1 MRRST
6 LNAIIAFVLVVVLAI
21 GVTIT
26 CAIGSSGFTN
36 SNFSTWFNS
45 WGKGSK
51 VEQEIVDQH
60 DSGLISPGEASGD
73 GMKITAA
80 TIASSLY
87 ETYGISPIAE
97 AALTL
102 TVTPTPADAELTGGK
117 FTIAFKNASSAWATG
132 KTVTEYV
139 TLSQSNEKQATVSCL
154 KAFGEPIVITYTV
167 KGENGAN
174 KTATYQL
181 DYRARITGAARGLLL
196 NNSERYDIHGD
207 EAYEYVNPTSLDATL
222 LFSEHTI
229 QETFTITSCKIAL
242 SDVAKAQLKEQNIT
256 PVKNEITNGAKISGA
271 ELTWDITGL
280 MDTIFGATAWKTAAF
295 REVAENGTCLFN
307 IFITVT
313 DGYSECIVDD
323 EGIGFREGF
332 PKAAQSVQ
340 FSGGSQHT
348 F

>member
-1 MRRST
+1 MSKGLKNFLAVFVT
-6 LNAIIAFVLVVVLAI
+6 LIIVAGLCVGAFYI
-21 GVTIT
+21 GKNVKKPETPT
-26 CAIGSSGFTN
+26 EN
-36 SNFSTWFNS
+36 
-45 WGKGSK
+45 
-51 VEQEIVDQH
+51 VEA
-60 DSGLISPGEASGD
+60 DSGLVSPGEASGD

-87 ETYGISPIAE
+87 ETYAVPMAAE

-167 KGENGAN
+167 KGENGSN

-181 DYRARITGAARGLLL
+181 DYRARITGFRGLLL
-196 NNSERYDIHGD
+196 NGD
-207 EAYEYVNPTSLDATL
+207 EHYAVYDDTISYIEPTSLDATL

-280 MDTIFGATAWKTAAF
+280 MDNFFGAAAWKTAAF
-295 REVAENGTCLFN
+295 RTAIDNADYNFFEITIDISDNYSTFDFGGTSYLSFKA
-307 IFITVT
+307 
-313 DGYSECIVDD
+313 DSL
-323 EGIGFREGF
+323 
-332 PKAAQSVQ
+332 PKAAQNVQ